1 MQALTRASRTPWL
14 KWSLPALAAAL
25 LATLVQYQLAERQNR
40 MTLAVEAR
48 ELARQVQADSS
59 DGKVMGGA
67 ILMGQTEDSVKRLLT
82 GQLVGNAPELVEDFH
97 SILEQYEAENA
108 FVLNGDGDTLA
119 YLNNKGAAPG
129 LGRNLAHRPYW
140 RRALAGQANVYPAVG
155 GTSHERGLYF
165 AAPVYSGPTRHT
177 PVSGAYVIKIPMT
190 PIDAL
195 LGRGKH
201 TALLLSPDGVVFAAS
216 EPEWVLRL
224 AAPLP
229 TARRAALHAGQQFG
243 QLFADAT
250 PTSAPASAAIAASAS
265 TSPSAAPI
273 QNATPPDAEAPPP
286 TPPATPAL
294 LPFLL
299 DGSDVRWHGATQAV
313 MLSPLDWAD
322 DDGSWRVAVLQDKRE
337 WLPLWQQLLL
347 GGGVALA
354 VLLGGLLLESRR
366 RAALA
371 QAQLRDE
378 SEARMR
384 QMTDNLPLAVYQ
396 CYSPRDGELVFEFI
410 NPAVTAITG
419 VSPDEVMADPRALF
433 GLFDQVAFTALW
445 QRMLAEEK
453 LGRGHHGRLQF
464 TPRGGARGELRWIEI
479 GATPLRNAD
488 GSALWHGYLSDVT
501 AEQNAAVA
509 LVAAKRAAED
519 ATRSKSMFLAN
530 MSHEIRTPMNAIIGL
545 SHLALRTDLNR
556 KQADYVGKIHQA
568 GTSLLGIINDILDFS
583 KIEAGKIDLEH
594 TGFLL
599 ERVTDSVTTMIGQKV
614 ADKGLELVFELQPDV
629 PAALV
634 GDPLRLGQVL
644 TNLIGNA
651 VKFTE
656 RGEILIGIELLRQ
669 AGARVELLF
678 SVRDSG
684 IGMTPEQ
691 RSRLFQPFTQA
702 DGSTTRKYGG
712 TGLGLT
718 ISKRLVE
725 LMGGDISVD
734 SEAGVGSTFRFNA
747 WFGRGDQVAPR
758 VLPDELNH
766 LRVLIVDDNPAARR
780 ILAGHCAAWSL
791 RADEVGSGEE
801 ALAAVRQAAA
811 DGVPYKLVLMDWSM
825 PGMDGIEAARRIKAD
840 AAAPA
845 PAVVMVTAYGR
856 EDVRGEAD
864 RIALDGFLVKP
875 VNASTLYDTLMQ
887 VYGHAAAPPPQVQ
900 SHRRLD
906 GLRLLLAEDNAIN
919 QQIAVELLEGAGATV
934 DVAGT
939 GRIAL
944 DKVSAGAHYD
954 IVLMDLQMPELDG
967 LAATAAIRA
976 LPHGATLPIIAMTAH
991 AMAEQR
997 QLCLDGGMNDHIAKP
1012 IDPELLFATLTRWR
1026 PQPPVATAAAPTA
1039 DAGAAKDADP
1049 AATIA
1054 DAATTPTIADA
1065 NADPAVAA
1073 TTTPAAAATAATMTS
1088 TTTVPTS
1095 TPDASTSPATPAAQM
1110 GIASSSKPAFAAG
1123 PAGLSIVG
1131 IDAAAGLRRL
1141 AGNATLYRKL
1151 LGDFADSLVHGAADI
1166 GALLATGDWQ
1176 AAERAAHS
1184 ARGVAANLGAD
1195 ALAASAEQL
1204 EYAIRAAQGHSAAL
1218 EAPLRQFSAAV
1229 ADQLAA
1235 LRRVLPA
1242 SAPAAPASLAEPA
1255 TPDMLQQLR
1264 EYLGSG
1270 DSKAADY
1277 FEQHRDSLL
1286 ASLAGQ
1292 GPAVEKAIDEFDF
1305 DAALQRIDTA
1315 T

>member
-299 DGSDVRWHGATQAV
+299 DGSDVRWNGATQAV

-354 VLLGGLLLESRR
+354 VLLCGLVFDGRR

-371 QAQLRDE
+371 QAQLRNE

-396 CYSPRDGELVFEFI
+396 CYSVRDGELVFEFI
-410 NPAVTAITG
+410 NPAVAVITG
-419 VSPDEVMADPRALF
+419 VSAAEVMADPFALF
-433 GLFDQVAFTALW
+433 SLFDPVAFTALW

-464 TPRGGARGELRWIEI
+464 TPRGGASSELRWIEI

-545 SHLALRTDLNR
+545 SHLALRTNLNR

-734 SEAGVGSTFRFNA
+734 N
-747 WFGRGDQVAPR
+747 
-758 VLPDELNH
+758 
-766 LRVLIVDDNPAARR
+766 NPAARR

-887 VYGHAAAPPPQVQ
+887 VYGHAAAPPPQIQ

-1110 GIASSSKPAFAAG
+1110 GIASSSMPAPAFAAG

-1235 LRRVLPA
+1235 LRRGLPA

-1286 ASLAGQ
+1286 ASLAEH

>member
-1 MQALTRASRTPWL
+1 
-14 KWSLPALAAAL
+14 
-25 LATLVQYQLAERQNR
+25 
-40 MTLAVEAR
+40 
-48 ELARQVQADSS
+48 
-59 DGKVMGGA
+59 
-67 ILMGQTEDSVKRLLT
+67 
-82 GQLVGNAPELVEDFH
+82 
-97 SILEQYEAENA
+97 
-108 FVLNGDGDTLA
+108 
-119 YLNNKGAAPG
+119 
-129 LGRNLAHRPYW
+129 
-140 RRALAGQANVYPAVG
+140 
-155 GTSHERGLYF
+155 
-165 AAPVYSGPTRHT
+165 
-177 PVSGAYVIKIPMT
+177 
-190 PIDAL
+190 
-195 LGRGKH
+195 
-201 TALLLSPDGVVFAAS
+201 
-216 EPEWVLRL
+216 
-224 AAPLP
+224 
-229 TARRAALHAGQQFG
+229 
-243 QLFADAT
+243 
-250 PTSAPASAAIAASAS
+250 
-265 TSPSAAPI
+265 
-273 QNATPPDAEAPPP
+273 
-286 TPPATPAL
+286 
-294 LPFLL
+294 
-299 DGSDVRWHGATQAV
+299 
-313 MLSPLDWAD
+313 
-322 DDGSWRVAVLQDKRE
+322 
-337 WLPLWQQLLL
+337 
-347 GGGVALA
+347 
-354 VLLGGLLLESRR
+354 
-366 RAALA
+366 
-371 QAQLRDE
+371 
-378 SEARMR
+378 
-384 QMTDNLPLAVYQ
+384 
-396 CYSPRDGELVFEFI
+396 
-410 NPAVTAITG
+410 
-419 VSPDEVMADPRALF
+419 
-433 GLFDQVAFTALW
+433 
-445 QRMLAEEK
+445 
-453 LGRGHHGRLQF
+453 
-464 TPRGGARGELRWIEI
+464 
-479 GATPLRNAD
+479 
-488 GSALWHGYLSDVT
+488 
-501 AEQNAAVA
+501 
-509 LVAAKRAAED
+509 
-519 ATRSKSMFLAN
+519 
-530 MSHEIRTPMNAIIGL
+530 
-545 SHLALRTDLNR
+545 
-556 KQADYVGKIHQA
+556 
-568 GTSLLGIINDILDFS
+568 
-583 KIEAGKIDLEH
+583 
-594 TGFLL
+594 
-599 ERVTDSVTTMIGQKV
+599 MIGQKV

-747 WFGRGDQVAPR
+747 WFGRGDQVAQR

-811 DGVPYKLVLMDWSM
+811 DGAPYNLVLMDWSM

-840 AAAPA
+840 AAA

-887 VYGHAAAPPPQVQ
+887 VYGHAAAPQIQ

-1026 PQPPVATAAAPTA
+1026 PQPPA
-1039 DAGAAKDADP
+1039 DADAAEDAGP

-1054 DAATTPTIADA
+1054 DAATTPTIADV

-1073 TTTPAAAATAATMTS
+1073 ATTPAAAATAATMTS

-1095 TPDASTSPATPAAQM
+1095 TPDASTSPATPTTQM
-1110 GIASSSKPAFAAG
+1110 GIASSSMPAPAFAAG

-1131 IDAAAGLRRL
+1131 IDGAAGLRRL

-1151 LGDFADSLVHGAADI
+1151 LGDFADSLV
-1166 GALLATGDWQ
+1166 
-1176 AAERAAHS
+1176 
-1184 ARGVAANLGAD
+1184 RGVAANLGAD

-1235 LRRVLPA
+1235 PRRVLPA

-1286 ASLAGQ
+1286 VSLAGQ

>member
-1 MQALTRASRTPWL
+1 
-14 KWSLPALAAAL
+14 
-25 LATLVQYQLAERQNR
+25 
-40 MTLAVEAR
+40 
-48 ELARQVQADSS
+48 
-59 DGKVMGGA
+59 
-67 ILMGQTEDSVKRLLT
+67 
-82 GQLVGNAPELVEDFH
+82 
-97 SILEQYEAENA
+97 
-108 FVLNGDGDTLA
+108 
-119 YLNNKGAAPG
+119 
-129 LGRNLAHRPYW
+129 
-140 RRALAGQANVYPAVG
+140 
-155 GTSHERGLYF
+155 
-165 AAPVYSGPTRHT
+165 
-177 PVSGAYVIKIPMT
+177 
-190 PIDAL
+190 
-195 LGRGKH
+195 
-201 TALLLSPDGVVFAAS
+201 
-216 EPEWVLRL
+216 
-224 AAPLP
+224 
-229 TARRAALHAGQQFG
+229 
-243 QLFADAT
+243 
-250 PTSAPASAAIAASAS
+250 
-265 TSPSAAPI
+265 
-273 QNATPPDAEAPPP
+273 
-286 TPPATPAL
+286 
-294 LPFLL
+294 
-299 DGSDVRWHGATQAV
+299 
-313 MLSPLDWAD
+313 
-322 DDGSWRVAVLQDKRE
+322 
-337 WLPLWQQLLL
+337 
-347 GGGVALA
+347 
-354 VLLGGLLLESRR
+354 
-366 RAALA
+366 
-371 QAQLRDE
+371 
-378 SEARMR
+378 
-384 QMTDNLPLAVYQ
+384 
-396 CYSPRDGELVFEFI
+396 
-410 NPAVTAITG
+410 
-419 VSPDEVMADPRALF
+419 
-433 GLFDQVAFTALW
+433 
-445 QRMLAEEK
+445 
-453 LGRGHHGRLQF
+453 
-464 TPRGGARGELRWIEI
+464 
-479 GATPLRNAD
+479 
-488 GSALWHGYLSDVT
+488 
-501 AEQNAAVA
+501 
-509 LVAAKRAAED
+509 
-519 ATRSKSMFLAN
+519 
-530 MSHEIRTPMNAIIGL
+530 
-545 SHLALRTDLNR
+545 
-556 KQADYVGKIHQA
+556 
-568 GTSLLGIINDILDFS
+568 
-583 KIEAGKIDLEH
+583 
-594 TGFLL
+594 
-599 ERVTDSVTTMIGQKV
+599 MIGQKV

-811 DGVPYKLVLMDWSM
+811 DGAPYNLVLMDWSM

-840 AAAPA
+840 AAA

-887 VYGHAAAPPPQVQ
+887 VYGHAAAAPPQVQ

-1026 PQPPVATAAAPTA
+1026 PQPPVTTADAPTA
-1039 DAGAAKDADP
+1039 DAGAAEDAGP
-1049 AATIA
+1049 AA
-1054 DAATTPTIADA
+1054 TIADA

-1073 TTTPAAAATAATMTS
+1073 ATTPAAAATAATMTS

-1095 TPDASTSPATPAAQM
+1095 APDASTSPATPTAQM
-1110 GIASSSKPAFAAG
+1110 VIPSSSMPAPAFAAG

-1131 IDAAAGLRRL
+1131 IDGAAGLRRL

-1166 GALLATGDWQ
+1166 GD
-1176 AAERAAHS
+1176 R
-1184 ARGVAANLGAD
+1184 
-1195 ALAASAEQL
+1195 
-1204 EYAIRAAQGHSAAL
+1204 
-1218 EAPLRQFSAAV
+1218 
-1229 ADQLAA
+1229 
-1235 LRRVLPA
+1235 
-1242 SAPAAPASLAEPA
+1242 
-1255 TPDMLQQLR
+1255 
-1264 EYLGSG
+1264 
-1270 DSKAADY
+1270 
-1277 FEQHRDSLL
+1277 
-1286 ASLAGQ
+1286 
-1292 GPAVEKAIDEFDF
+1292 
-1305 DAALQRIDTA
+1305 
-1315 T
+1315 

>member
-1 MQALTRASRTPWL
+1 MQALTRASRSPWL

-25 LATLVQYQLAERQNR
+25 LAMLVQYQLAERQNR

-119 YLNNKGAAPG
+119 YLNKEGAAPG

-165 AAPVYSGPTRHT
+165 AAPVYSGATRHT

-195 LGRGKH
+195 LARGKH

-299 DGSDVRWHGATQAV
+299 DGS
-313 MLSPLDWAD
+313 
-322 DDGSWRVAVLQDKRE
+322 WRVAVLQDKRE

-396 CYSPRDGELVFEFI
+396 CYSRRDGELVFEFI
-410 NPAVTAITG
+410 NPAVAAITG

-464 TPRGGARGELRWIEI
+464 TPRGGASSELRWIEI

-599 ERVTDSVTTMIGQKV
+599 ERVTDSVTTMTGQKV

-656 RGEILIGIELLRQ
+656 RGEIMIGIELLRQ

-725 LMGGDISVD
+725 LMGGEITVY
-734 SEAGVGSTFRFNA
+734 SEAGVGSPLRFNA

-758 VLPDELNH
+758 VLPD
-766 LRVLIVDDNPAARR
+766 
-780 ILAGHCAAWSL
+780 
-791 RADEVGSGEE
+791 
-801 ALAAVRQAAA
+801 
-811 DGVPYKLVLMDWSM
+811 
-825 PGMDGIEAARRIKAD
+825 
-840 AAAPA
+840 
-845 PAVVMVTAYGR
+845 
-856 EDVRGEAD
+856 
-864 RIALDGFLVKP
+864 
-875 VNASTLYDTLMQ
+875 
-887 VYGHAAAPPPQVQ
+887 
-900 SHRRLD
+900 
-906 GLRLLLAEDNAIN
+906 
-919 QQIAVELLEGAGATV
+919 
-934 DVAGT
+934 
-939 GRIAL
+939 
-944 DKVSAGAHYD
+944 
-954 IVLMDLQMPELDG
+954 
-967 LAATAAIRA
+967 
-976 LPHGATLPIIAMTAH
+976 
-991 AMAEQR
+991 
-997 QLCLDGGMNDHIAKP
+997 
-1012 IDPELLFATLTRWR
+1012 
-1026 PQPPVATAAAPTA
+1026 
-1039 DAGAAKDADP
+1039 
-1049 AATIA
+1049 
-1054 DAATTPTIADA
+1054 
-1065 NADPAVAA
+1065 
-1073 TTTPAAAATAATMTS
+1073 
-1088 TTTVPTS
+1088 
-1095 TPDASTSPATPAAQM
+1095 
-1110 GIASSSKPAFAAG
+1110 
-1123 PAGLSIVG
+1123 
-1131 IDAAAGLRRL
+1131 
-1141 AGNATLYRKL
+1141 
-1151 LGDFADSLVHGAADI
+1151 
-1166 GALLATGDWQ
+1166 
-1176 AAERAAHS
+1176 
-1184 ARGVAANLGAD
+1184 
-1195 ALAASAEQL
+1195 
-1204 EYAIRAAQGHSAAL
+1204 
-1218 EAPLRQFSAAV
+1218 
-1229 ADQLAA
+1229 
-1235 LRRVLPA
+1235 
-1242 SAPAAPASLAEPA
+1242 
-1255 TPDMLQQLR
+1255 
-1264 EYLGSG
+1264 
-1270 DSKAADY
+1270 
-1277 FEQHRDSLL
+1277 
-1286 ASLAGQ
+1286 
-1292 GPAVEKAIDEFDF
+1292 
-1305 DAALQRIDTA
+1305 
-1315 T
+1315 